1 MSDYNVI
8 FEEKLSNALLSEKSK
23 YDLKTIFYVL
33 WDDKRIDMLQRFDEV
48 VLWLQ
53 AIEEEF
59 FQEQVALFE
68 NAIED
73 LENLPSWDNE
83 TKKEI
88 QNLKNII

>member
-8 FEEKLSNALLSEKSK
+8 FEEKLSSVLLSEKSK
-23 YDLKTIFYVL
+23 YDFKTVFYVTP
-33 WDDKRIDMLQRFDEV
+33 DEKKVDMLNRFDQIV
-48 VLWLQ
+48 ASLQ

-59 FQEQVALFE
+59 FQEQIMAFE

-73 LENLPSWDNE
+73 LENISLKWNE

-88 QNLKNII
+88 ENLKNTI